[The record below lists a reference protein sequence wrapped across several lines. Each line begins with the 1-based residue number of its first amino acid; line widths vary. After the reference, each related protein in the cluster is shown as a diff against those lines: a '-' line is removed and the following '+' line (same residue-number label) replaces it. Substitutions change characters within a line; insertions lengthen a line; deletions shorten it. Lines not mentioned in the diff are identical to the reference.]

1 MSAHQKSPPLI
12 HGQQSMGLP
21 FQKELVVDLFAG
33 GGGASTGIA
42 RAYREPDVA
51 VNHNP
56 IALAVHRANHPHTAH
71 YVADV
76 FEVDPVLATGGQ
88 PVGILW
94 ASPDCRHHSKAKGG
108 APRDRGVRG
117 LAWVV
122 VRWAHATRPRL
133 MFLENVEEF
142 CDWGPIDEDGQ
153 PIKAERGRTFKAF
166 IAALS
171 AGLAADH
178 PDMPEIL
185 QAIGD
190 FVPKEVLVRGLG
202 YNVEWRE
209 RIAANANAPTIRK
222 RLYLVARSDG
232 KPIVWPAPT
241 RHKVPTAKQ
250 QPWRTAAECIDW
262 SNLGRTIFRDKPM
275 AVNTMR
281 RVAKGC
287 WRHVL
292 TSAKPFIVPMRGTS
306 EAHTSTHGIDEA
318 LSTISAGGTHHA
330 LVQPVAAPFLTEC
343 ANGSSQRNFSAVE
356 PLRTQVAQVKGGHF
370 AMAACHL
377 THLTHHGDRSG
388 YSLDEPARTVTGA
401 NRGEQALVAANM
413 VTLRKGSVGA
423 DVAGP
428 LGVVATSTGHHAVSA
443 AFFEQ
448 ANGGF
453 YDGDGRAAD
462 SPLSTICQSG
472 ANQRLINAYLVKYYG
487 NEKDGISLTEPMHTL
502 PTKDRVALVEVV
514 QVPNTLTPEQMEG
527 ARRCAAFMHEHLPE
541 HFKDPAEMVMVGGY
555 VLVDITLRML
565 QPPELKA
572 AQGFDKDYII
582 DRGLFVDPVTGA
594 EEWRDINKTDQVRLI
609 GNSVCPDEA
618 EALVAANAAEIIE
631 LYQRLAA

>member
-1 MSAHQKSPPLI
+1 MSAQRKLPQFI
-12 HGQQSMGLP
+12 HGQPSMGLP
-21 FQKELVVDLFAG
+21 FEKELVVDLFAG

-56 IALAVHRANHPHTAH
+56 IALAVHRANHPQTAH

-76 FEVDPVLATGGQ
+76 FEVDPVHATGGQ

-142 CDWGPIDEDGQ
+142 CDWGPIDEEGQ
-153 PIKAERGRTFKAF
+153 PIKAERGRTFRSF

-171 AGLAADH
+171 TGLAADH

-185 QAIGD
+185 ESIGE
-190 FVPKEVLVRGLG
+190 FVPVTALVRGLG

-209 RIAANANAPTIRK
+209 RIAANAGTPTIRK

-232 KPIVWPAPT
+232 KAIVWPEPK
-241 RHKVPTAKQ
+241 RHKKPTAKQ
-250 QPWRTAAECIDW
+250 LPWRTAAECIDW
-262 SNLGRTIFRDKPM
+262 SNVGRTIFRDKPM

-306 EAHTSTHGIDEA
+306 EAHTSTHGVDEA

-343 ANGSSQRNFSAVE
+343 ANGSSQRNFDAQE

-370 AMAACHL
+370 AM
-377 THLTHHGDRSG
+377 
-388 YSLDEPARTVTGA
+388 
-401 NRGEQALVAANM
+401 VAAHMTAFGQNA
-413 VTLRKGSVGA
+413 VGSSPAEPTQTVLAGA
-423 DVAGP
+423 ARH
-428 LGVVATSTGHHAVSA
+428 GVVA

-472 ANQRLINAYLVKYYG
+472 ANQRLVNAYLVKYYG

-514 QVPNTLTPEQMEG
+514 QVPDTLTPEQLEG
-527 ARRCAAFMHEHLPE
+527 ARRCAAFMHEYLPE

-572 AQGFDKDYII
+572 AQGFDKEYII

-618 EALVAANAAEIIE
+618 EALVSANAADIIE

>member
-1 MSAHQKSPPLI
+1 
-12 HGQQSMGLP
+12 MGLP
-21 FQKELVVDLFAG
+21 FEKELVVDLFAG

-56 IALAVHRANHPHTAH
+56 IALAVHRANHPKTAH

-76 FEVDPVLATGGQ
+76 YEVDPWEATGGQ
-88 PVGILW
+88 PVAIIW

-122 VRWAHATRPRL
+122 IRWLFITRSRL
-133 MFLENVEEF
+133 LFLENVEEF
-142 CDWGPIDEDGQ
+142 CDWGPINYEGQ

-166 IAALS
+166 IAAIS
-171 AGLAADH
+171 TGLPADH
-178 PDMPEIL
+178 PDMPEIM
-185 QAIGD
+185 QAIGE
-190 FVPKEVLVRGLG
+190 FVPMEALVRGLG

-209 RIAANANAPTIRK
+209 RIAANAGTPTIRK
-222 RLYLVARSDG
+222 RLYLVARRDG
-232 KPIVWPAPT
+232 KPIVWPAPK
-241 RHKVPTAKQ
+241 RHKTPTAKQ
-250 QPWRTAAECIDW
+250 LPWRTAAECIDW

-343 ANGSSQRNFSAVE
+343 ANGSSQRNFSALE

-370 AMAACHL
+370 AMAA
-377 THLTHHGDRSG
+377 
-388 YSLDEPARTVTGA
+388 
-401 NRGEQALVAANM
+401 ANM

-423 DVAGP
+423 DVDGP
-428 LGVVATSTGHHAVSA
+428 LSVVATSTGHHAVSA

-453 YDGDGRAAD
+453 YKGDGRSAYD
-462 SPLSTICQSG
+462 PISTICQSG
-472 ANQRLINAYLVKYYG
+472 ANQRLVNAYLVKYYG

-514 QVPNTLTPEQMEG
+514 QVPDTLTPEQLEG

-541 HFKDPAEMVMVGGY
+541 HFKDPADLVMVGGY

-582 DRGLFVDPVTGA
+582 DRGLFVSPVTGA

-618 EALVAANAAEIIE
+618 EALVAANAADIIE

>member
-1 MSAHQKSPPLI
+1 MSAQQKNPQFI
-12 HGQQSMGLP
+12 HGQPSMGLP

-56 IALAVHRANHPHTAH
+56 IALAVHRANHPKTTH

-76 FEVDPVLATGGQ
+76 FEVDPVMATGGQ

-142 CDWGPIDEDGQ
+142 CDWGPVNEEGQ
-153 PIKAERGRTFKAF
+153 PIKSEQGRTFKAF
-166 IAALS
+166 ISALS
-171 AGLAADH
+171 TGLPEDH
-178 PDMPEIL
+178 PDMPEVL
-185 QAIGD
+185 QSIGD
-190 FVPKEVLVRGLG
+190 FVPVESLVRGLG

-209 RIAANANAPTIRK
+209 RIAANAGAPTIRK

-232 KPIVWPAPT
+232 LPIVWPEPV
-241 RHKVPTAKQ
+241 RHKKPTAKQ

-262 SNLGRTIFRDKPM
+262 SNLGKTIFREKPM
-275 AVNTMR
+275 ALNTRR
-281 RVAKGC
+281 RVAKGM
-287 WRHVL
+287 WRHVI
-292 TSAKPFIVPMRGTS
+292 TSEKPFIVPMRGTS
-306 EAHTSTHGIDEA
+306 EAHTSTHGVDESI
-318 LSTISAGGTHHA
+318 STISAGGTHHA
-330 LVQPVAAPFLTEC
+330 LVQPVAAPFLTEY
-343 ANGSSQRNFSAVE
+343 ANGSSQRNFDVQEA
-356 PLRTQVAQVKGGHF
+356 LRTQVAQVKGGHF

-377 THLTHHGDRSG
+377 THLTHNGERSG
-388 YSLDEPARTVTGA
+388 YSADEAARTVTCA
-401 NRGEQALVAANM
+401 NRGEQAIVCGHMTAFGQNAVGGSPDDPALTVLAGAA
-413 VTLRKGSVGA
+413 RH
-423 DVAGP
+423 
-428 LGVVATSTGHHAVSA
+428 GVVA

-453 YDGDGRAAD
+453 YKGDGRSAYQ
-462 SPLSTICQSG
+462 PTSTICQSG
-472 ANQRLINAYLVKYYG
+472 ANQRLATAYLVKYYG
-487 NEKDGISLTEPMHTL
+487 CDKGGVSLKDPMHTL
-502 PTKDRVALVEVV
+502 PTKDRVALVEAV
-514 QVPNTLTPEQMEG
+514 QVPDTLTPEQMEG

-541 HFKDPAEMVMVGGY
+541 HFKEPAEMIMIGGY

-582 DRGLFVDPVTGA
+582 DRGLFVDPVTGG
-594 EEWRDINKTDQVRLI
+594 EQWLPINKTNQVRLI

-618 EALVAANAAEIIE
+618 EALVRANAADIIE

>member
-1 MSAHQKSPPLI
+1 MSAQQKKPQFI
-12 HGQQSMGLP
+12 HGQPSMGLP

-56 IALAVHRANHPHTAH
+56 IALAVHRANHPQTAH

-76 FEVDPVLATGGQ
+76 FEVDPVHATGGQ

-142 CDWGPIDEDGQ
+142 CDWGPIDEEGQ
-153 PIKAERGRTFKAF
+153 PIKAERGRTFRSF

-171 AGLAADH
+171 TGLPVDH

-185 QAIGD
+185 ESIGE
-190 FVPKEVLVRGLG
+190 FVPVATLVRGLG

-209 RIAANANAPTIRK
+209 RIAANAGTPTIRK

-232 KPIVWPAPT
+232 KAIVWPAPK
-241 RHKVPTAKQ
+241 RHKAPTAKQ
-250 QPWRTAAECIDW
+250 LPWRTAAECIDW
-262 SNLGRTIFRDKPM
+262 SNVGRTIFRNKPM

-306 EAHTSTHGIDEA
+306 ESHTSTHGVDEA

-343 ANGSSQRNFSAVE
+343 ANGSSQRNFDVQE

-370 AMAACHL
+370 AMVAAHM
-377 THLTHHGDRSG
+377 TAFGQNAAGTSP
-388 YSLDEPARTVTGA
+388 DEPVQTVMAGAARH
-401 NRGEQALVAANM
+401 
-413 VTLRKGSVGA
+413 
-423 DVAGP
+423 
-428 LGVVATSTGHHAVSA
+428 GVVA

-472 ANQRLINAYLVKYYG
+472 ANQRLVNAYLVKYYG

-514 QVPNTLTPEQMEG
+514 HVPDTLTPEQLKG

-541 HFKDPAEMVMVGGY
+541 HFKDPADLIMVGSY

-594 EEWRDINKTDQVRLI
+594 EEWCDINKTDQVRLI

-618 EALVAANAAEIIE
+618 EALVSANAAEIIE

>member
-1 MSAHQKSPPLI
+1 MSAQQKLPQFI
-12 HGQQSMGLP
+12 HGQPSMGLP
-21 FQKELVVDLFAG
+21 FEKELVVDLFAG

-56 IALAVHRANHPHTAH
+56 IALAVHRANHPTTAH

-76 FEVDPVLATGGQ
+76 FEVDPREATGGQ
-88 PVGILW
+88 PVAIIW

-122 VRWAHATRPRL
+122 IRWLFVTKSRL
-133 MFLENVEEF
+133 LFLENVEEF
-142 CDWGPIDEDGQ
+142 CDWGPIDDDGQ
-153 PIKAERGRTFKAF
+153 PIKSERGRTFKAF
-166 IAALS
+166 IAAIS
-171 AGLAADH
+171 TGLPADH
-178 PDMPEIL
+178 PDMPEITE
-185 QAIGD
+185 AIGE
-190 FVPKEVLVRGLG
+190 FVPVEALVRGLG
-202 YNVEWRE
+202 YNAEWRE
-209 RIAANANAPTIRK
+209 RIAANAGTPTIRK

-232 KPIVWPAPT
+232 KPIVWPAPK
-241 RHKVPTAKQ
+241 RHKRPAAKQ
-250 QPWRTAAECIDW
+250 LPWRSAAECIDW

-275 AVNTMR
+275 AENTMR

-306 EAHTSTHGIDEA
+306 SAHTSTHGTDEA

-330 LVQPVAAPFLTEC
+330 LAQPIAAPFLTEC
-343 ANGSSQRNFSAVE
+343 ANGSAQRNFSAVE

-370 AMAACHL
+370 ALA
-377 THLTHHGDRSG
+377 
-388 YSLDEPARTVTGA
+388 
-401 NRGEQALVAANM
+401 AANM

-423 DVAGP
+423 EVTEP
-428 LGVVATSTGHHAVSA
+428 INVVATSTGHHAVSA

-453 YDGDGRAAD
+453 YKGDGRSAYD
-462 SPLSTICQSG
+462 PISTICQSG
-472 ANQRLINAYLVKYYG
+472 ANQRLVSAYLVKYYG
-487 NEKDGISLTEPMHTL
+487 NEKDGISLNEPMHTL
-502 PTKDRVALVEVV
+502 PTKDRVAVVETV
-514 QVPNTLTPEQMEG
+514 QVPDTLTPEQMEG
-527 ARRCAAFMHEHLPE
+527 ARRCAAFMHQYLPE

-555 VLVDITLRML
+555 VLIDITLRML

-594 EEWRDINKTDQVRLI
+594 EEWRDIKKVDQVRLI

-618 EALVAANAAEIIE
+618 EALVAANAADIIE

>member
-1 MSAHQKSPPLI
+1 MSAQQKLPQFI
-12 HGQQSMGLP
+12 HGQPSMGLP
-21 FQKELVVDLFAG
+21 FEKELVVDLFAG

-56 IALAVHRANHPHTAH
+56 IALAVHRANHPQTAH

-76 FEVDPVLATGGQ
+76 FEVDPREATGGQ
-88 PVGILW
+88 PVAIIW

-122 VRWAHATRPRL
+122 IRWLYVTKSRL
-133 MFLENVEEF
+133 LFLENVEEF
-142 CDWGPIDEDGQ
+142 CDWGPIDDYGQ
-153 PIKAERGRTFKAF
+153 PIKSERGRTFRAF
-166 IAALS
+166 IAAIS
-171 AGLAADH
+171 TGLPADH
-178 PDMPEIL
+178 PDMPEIIE
-185 QAIGD
+185 AIGE
-190 FVPKEVLVRGLG
+190 FVPVEALVRGLG
-202 YNVEWRE
+202 YNAEWRE
-209 RIAANANAPTIRK
+209 RIAANAGTPTIRK

-232 KPIVWPAPT
+232 KPIVWPAPK
-241 RHKVPTAKQ
+241 RHKRPAAKQ
-250 QPWRTAAECIDW
+250 LPWRSAAECIDW

-275 AVNTMR
+275 AENTMR

-306 EAHTSTHGIDEA
+306 SAHTSTHSTDEA
-318 LSTISAGGTHHA
+318 LSRISAGGTHHA

-343 ANGSSQRNFSAVE
+343 ANGSAQRNFDVQE

-370 AMAACHL
+370 AMAAAHMTAFGQNAAGGSPDDPAQTVL
-377 THLTHHGDRSG
+377 AGAARHGI
-388 YSLDEPARTVTGA
+388 VT
-401 NRGEQALVAANM
+401 
-413 VTLRKGSVGA
+413 
-423 DVAGP
+423 
-428 LGVVATSTGHHAVSA
+428 

-453 YDGDGRAAD
+453 YKGDGRSACE
-462 SPLSTICQSG
+462 PISTICQSG
-472 ANQRLINAYLVKYYG
+472 ANQRLVSAYLVKYYG
-487 NEKDGISLTEPMHTL
+487 NEKDGISLNEPMHTL
-502 PTKDRVALVEVV
+502 PTKDRVAVVETV
-514 QVPNTLTPEQMEG
+514 QVPDTLTPEQMDG
-527 ARRCAAFMHEHLPE
+527 ARRCAAFMHQYLPE

-555 VLVDITLRML
+555 VLIDITLRML

-582 DRGLFVDPVTGA
+582 DRGLFVDPITGT
-594 EEWRDINKTDQVRLI
+594 EEWRDIKKVDQVRLI

-618 EALVAANAAEIIE
+618 EALVAANAADIIE

>member
-1 MSAHQKSPPLI
+1 MSAQQKLPQFI
-12 HGQQSMGLP
+12 HGQPSMGLP
-21 FQKELVVDLFAG
+21 FEKELVVDLFAG

-56 IALAVHRANHPHTAH
+56 IALAVHRANHPTTAH

-76 FEVDPVLATGGQ
+76 FEVDPREATGGQ
-88 PVGILW
+88 PVAIIW

-122 VRWAHATRPRL
+122 IRWLFVTKSRL
-133 MFLENVEEF
+133 LFLENVEEF
-142 CDWGPIDEDGQ
+142 CDWGPIDDDGQ
-153 PIKAERGRTFKAF
+153 PIKSERGRTFKAF
-166 IAALS
+166 IAAIS
-171 AGLAADH
+171 TGLPADH
-178 PDMPEIL
+178 PDMPEIIE
-185 QAIGD
+185 AIGE
-190 FVPKEVLVRGLG
+190 FVPVEALVRGLG
-202 YNVEWRE
+202 YNAEWRE
-209 RIAANANAPTIRK
+209 RIAANAGTPTIRK

-232 KPIVWPAPT
+232 KPIVWPAPK
-241 RHKVPTAKQ
+241 RHKRPAEKQ
-250 QPWRTAAECIDW
+250 LPWRSAAECIDW

-275 AVNTMR
+275 AENTMR

-306 EAHTSTHGIDEA
+306 SAHTSTHGTDEA

-343 ANGSSQRNFSAVE
+343 ANGSAQRNFDVQE

-370 AMAACHL
+370 AMAAAHMTAFGQNAAGSSPDDPAQTVL
-377 THLTHHGDRSG
+377 AGAARHGI
-388 YSLDEPARTVTGA
+388 VT
-401 NRGEQALVAANM
+401 
-413 VTLRKGSVGA
+413 
-423 DVAGP
+423 
-428 LGVVATSTGHHAVSA
+428 

-453 YDGDGRAAD
+453 YKGDGRSAYD
-462 SPLSTICQSG
+462 PISTICQSG
-472 ANQRLINAYLVKYYG
+472 ANQRLVSAYLVKYYG
-487 NEKDGISLTEPMHTL
+487 NEKDGISLNEPMHTL
-502 PTKDRVALVEVV
+502 PTKDRVAVVETV
-514 QVPNTLTPEQMEG
+514 QVPDTLTPEQMEG
-527 ARRCAAFMHEHLPE
+527 ARRCAAFMHQYLPE

-555 VLVDITLRML
+555 VLIDITLRML

-594 EEWRDINKTDQVRLI
+594 EEWRDIKKVEQVRLI

-618 EALVAANAAEIIE
+618 EALVAANAADIIE

>member
-1 MSAHQKSPPLI
+1 MSAQQKLPQFI
-12 HGQQSMGLP
+12 HGQPSMGLP
-21 FQKELVVDLFAG
+21 FEKELVVDLFAG

-56 IALAVHRANHPHTAH
+56 IALAVHRANHPRTAH

-76 FEVDPVLATGGQ
+76 FEVDPREATGGQ
-88 PVGILW
+88 PVAIIW

-122 VRWAHATRPRL
+122 IRWLFVTKSRL
-133 MFLENVEEF
+133 LFLENVEEF
-142 CDWGPIDEDGQ
+142 CDWGPIDDDGQ
-153 PIKAERGRTFKAF
+153 PIKSERGRTFRAF
-166 IAALS
+166 IAAIS
-171 AGLAADH
+171 TGLPADH
-178 PDMPEIL
+178 PDMPEIIE
-185 QAIGD
+185 AIGE
-190 FVPKEVLVRGLG
+190 FVPVEALVRGLG
-202 YNVEWRE
+202 YNAEWRE
-209 RIAANANAPTIRK
+209 RIAANAGTPTIRK

-232 KPIVWPAPT
+232 KPIVWPAPK
-241 RHKVPTAKQ
+241 RHKRPAAKQ
-250 QPWRTAAECIDW
+250 LPWRSAAECIDW

-275 AVNTMR
+275 AENTMR

-306 EAHTSTHGIDEA
+306 SAHTSTHSTDEA

-343 ANGSSQRNFSAVE
+343 ANGSAQRNFDVQE

-370 AMAACHL
+370 AMAAAHMTAFGQNAAGSSPYDPTQTVL
-377 THLTHHGDRSG
+377 AGAARHGI
-388 YSLDEPARTVTGA
+388 VT
-401 NRGEQALVAANM
+401 
-413 VTLRKGSVGA
+413 
-423 DVAGP
+423 
-428 LGVVATSTGHHAVSA
+428 

-453 YDGDGRAAD
+453 YKGDGRSSYD
-462 SPLSTICQSG
+462 PISTICQSG
-472 ANQRLINAYLVKYYG
+472 ANQRLVSAYLVKYYG
-487 NEKDGISLTEPMHTL
+487 NEKDGISLNEPMHTL
-502 PTKDRVALVEVV
+502 PTKDRVAVVETV
-514 QVPNTLTPEQMEG
+514 QVPDTLTSEQMEG
-527 ARRCAAFMHEHLPE
+527 ARRCAVFMHQYLPE

-555 VLVDITLRML
+555 VLIDITLRML

-594 EEWRDINKTDQVRLI
+594 EEWRDIKKVDQVRLI

-618 EALVAANAAEIIE
+618 EALVAANAADIIE

>member
-1 MSAHQKSPPLI
+1 MSAEQKLPQFINRQP
-12 HGQQSMGLP
+12 SMGLP
-21 FQKELVVDLFAG
+21 FEKELVVDLFAG

-56 IALAVHRANHPHTAH
+56 IALAVHRANHPQTAH

-108 APRDRGVRG
+108 APRDRKVRG

-142 CDWGPIDEDGQ
+142 CDWGPVDEEGQ
-153 PIKAERGRTFKAF
+153 PIKAERGRTFKSF

-171 AGLAADH
+171 TGLPADH

-185 QAIGD
+185 ESIGE
-190 FVPKEVLVRGLG
+190 FVPVEALVRGLG

-275 AVNTMR
+275 ALNTMR

-306 EAHTSTHGIDEA
+306 ESHTSTHGTDEA

-343 ANGSSQRNFSAVE
+343 ANGSSQRNFSAQE

-370 AMAACHL
+370 ALA
-377 THLTHHGDRSG
+377 
-388 YSLDEPARTVTGA
+388 
-401 NRGEQALVAANM
+401 AANM

-423 DVAGP
+423 EVTDP
-428 LGVVATSTGHHAVSA
+428 LNVVATSTGHHAVSA

-448 ANGGF
+448 ANGG
-453 YDGDGRAAD
+453 YYKGDGRSAYD
-462 SPLSTICQSG
+462 PISTICQSG
-472 ANQRLINAYLVKYYG
+472 ANQRLVNAYLVKYYG

-514 QVPNTLTPEQMEG
+514 QVPDTLTPEQLEG

-541 HFKDPAEMVMVGGY
+541 HFKDPADLVMVGGH

-582 DRGLFVDPVTGA
+582 DRGRFVDPVTGA

-618 EALVAANAAEIIE
+618 EALVSANAAEIIE